1 MKMACKLH
9 VVYAYAGK
17 FYLKRRK
24 SLLGSPRHRQNQN
37 IKMDLKEV
45 LQRLYE
51 TVLSG
56 PG

>member
-1 MKMACKLH
+1 MH
-9 VVYAYAGK
+9 VVYEYAGK
-17 FYLKRRK
+17 FNLKNRK
-24 SLLGSPRHRQNQN
+24 RLLGSPRHRQNQI

-56 PG
+56 PA